1 MSITERKD
9 AILARIAELKA
20 EGADLEAALNVLGV
34 NDDEEVA

>member
-1 MSITERKD
+1 MSIEERKN